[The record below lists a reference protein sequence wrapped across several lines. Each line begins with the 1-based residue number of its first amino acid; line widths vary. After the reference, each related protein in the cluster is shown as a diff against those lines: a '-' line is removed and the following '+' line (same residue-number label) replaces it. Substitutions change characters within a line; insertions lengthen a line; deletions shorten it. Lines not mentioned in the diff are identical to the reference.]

1 MIGSRAEAAR
11 FHIALL
17 ADFKA
22 VAAVARL
29 GAHIPAA
36 LVADGKLGVVAD
48 ALEGDIAHGGVE
60 IRYIQAALCLGR
72 QRVVFQGDHQAVA
85 LLLDVGLAGK
95 GGGIE
100 FDDARIAVAAAEIN
114 IGTGNGLLG
123 AGAGRGRCNR
133 LVAQRAAADALGC
146 CDGLRLLGRFAHIH
160 PHFIALDLGV
170 VLAGFAQ
177 GQQNAGAV
185 VVLCGG
191 NLPQQRVGI
200 FQHRLRQLNAGAR
213 EIERNAGGCGGDK
226 AAGRHHI
233 FIKLDFDDF
242 LVVRQRRHI
251 NIGNVAGKSGRHGQ
265 AQA

>member
-1 MIGSRAEAAR
+1 MEIKGNAAAAEGFRAVGCAKPLR

-100 FDDARIAVAAAEIN
+100 FDNARIAVAAAEID

-123 AGAGRGRCNR
+123 AGSSRCNR
-133 LVAQRAAADALGC
+133 FIVQRAAADALGC

-191 NLPQQRVGI
+191 NLPQQWIGI
-200 FQHRLRQLNAGAR
+200 FQNRLRQLNAGAR
-213 EIERNAGGCGGDK
+213 EIECNAGGGGGDK

-242 LVVRQRRHI
+242 LVVRQR
-251 NIGNVAGKSGRHGQ
+251 
-265 AQA
+265 